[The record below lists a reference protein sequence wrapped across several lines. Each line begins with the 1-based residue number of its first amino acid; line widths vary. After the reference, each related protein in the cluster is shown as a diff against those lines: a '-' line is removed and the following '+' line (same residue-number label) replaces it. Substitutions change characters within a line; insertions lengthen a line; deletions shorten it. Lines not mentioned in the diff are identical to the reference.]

1 MGTRRDIRQA
11 IEQSKMNESN
21 VNILFIE
28 IFIISIACGLTFQ
41 SWWVFGCLFIGL
53 LVSLNIKILSHILI
67 ILLSIGWG
75 GVGCGIGI
83 LIDSTGATIILT
95 ILGLLIGFGIHLSGL
110 QWVRD
115 ISDN

>member
-53 LVSLNIKILSHILI
+53 LVSLSVKILSHILI
-67 ILLSIGWG
+67 ILLCIGWG

-83 LIDSTGATIILT
+83 LINSTGAMITLT
-95 ILGLLIGFGIHLSGL
+95 ILGLLIGFGIHISGL
-110 QWVRD
+110 QWIND